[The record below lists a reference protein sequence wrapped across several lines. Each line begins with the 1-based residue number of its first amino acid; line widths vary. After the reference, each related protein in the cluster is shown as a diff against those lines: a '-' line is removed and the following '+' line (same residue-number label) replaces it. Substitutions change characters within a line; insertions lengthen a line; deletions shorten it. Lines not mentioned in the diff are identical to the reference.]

1 MSTMLSSWKEIA
13 QFFGKGVRTV
23 QRWEKTLS
31 LPIQRPPGAP
41 SNVVLART
49 SDLEAWMHRSESA
62 APNEMAVKTSTDLQ
76 NSIQKLEMELRRL
89 EEAIGA
95 VTVTSA
101 EAESANTGANTGSV
115 QTRLD
120 AAVTQLHALVGDVEK
135 TENGEAEDR
144 SLSAVVKHMPWP
156 SALLDARMHPV
167 ICNSALRSQFGSEWV
182 STLESQPFPGPLG
195 AEIGRQ
201 MKQTQEKRTP
211 SIYYRAIGH
220 GAAGYGAAG
229 PQGISSQEF
238 DLHINPIAM
247 EDDTVGLLLIYAPH
261 KARVRSRIAA

>member
-23 QRWEKTLS
+23 QRWEKTLA

-49 SDLEAWMHRSESA
+49 SDLEAWMHRSESSRSDETTA
-62 APNEMAVKTSTDLQ
+62 MTSIDLQ
-76 NSIQKLEMELRRL
+76 NSIRELETELRRL
-89 EEAIGA
+89 EEAIGS
-95 VTVTSA
+95 VVVTSPEKESSTVTS
-101 EAESANTGANTGSV
+101 SL

-120 AAVTQLHALVGDVEK
+120 AAVAQLHTLVGDVEK
-135 TENGEAEDR
+135 VENGEADDR

-156 SALLDARMHPV
+156 SALLDARMYPV

-201 MKQTQEKRTP
+201 MKQALEKRIP
-211 SIYYRAIGH
+211 SIYYGATGH
-220 GAAGYGAAG
+220 GAAGHGAIG
-229 PQGISSQEF
+229 RQEISSQEF